1 MSFRAKV
8 ERIDADYF
16 IPRPADEPDLDSFHA
31 ATRFMTDVSR
41 SGTLMCSSAIAGYLL
56 FRSGQILNLDF
67 KWMTF
72 VVMGAVF
79 VGLVGVFESISLAYP
94 YYSINQRLTHGS
106 ARWASIADLKA
117 KGLAHPTRQPLPF
130 GAVRLGKLSSALSPR
145 QYDLVLGLKQL
156 LTHTAIF
163 GPSDSGKS
171 ATFYMN
177 ILRDWS
183 QWGSALV
190 MDIKGEL
197 YAHTARYFDQV
208 YRLDLEKPC
217 Y

>member
-31 ATRFMTDVSR
+31 ATRFLQDISR
-41 SGTLMCSSAIAGYLL
+41 GGTLLLSSSVAGYLF

-72 VVMGAVF
+72 VLIGAISVAF
-79 VGLVGVFESISLAYP
+79 VGIFESVSMAYP

-117 KGLAHPTRQPLPF
+117 RGLAHPSRQPLPY
-130 GAVRLGKLSSALSPR
+130 GAVRIGRLSSALAFR
-145 QYDLVLGLKQL
+145 KYDLILNLEQL
-156 LTHTAIF
+156 L
-163 GPSDSGKS
+163 
-171 ATFYMN
+171 
-177 ILRDWS
+177 
-183 QWGSALV
+183 
-190 MDIKGEL
+190 
-197 YAHTARYFDQV
+197 
-208 YRLDLEKPC
+208 
-217 Y
+217 